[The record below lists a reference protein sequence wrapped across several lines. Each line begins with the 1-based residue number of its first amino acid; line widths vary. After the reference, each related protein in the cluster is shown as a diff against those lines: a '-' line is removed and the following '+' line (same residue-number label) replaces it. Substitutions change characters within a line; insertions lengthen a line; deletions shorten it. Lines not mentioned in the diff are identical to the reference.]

1 MSLLDIHAPV
11 SQSSL
16 PSESRFEILEA
27 GTGNGGLTLF
37 LARAIHAFNPPAP
50 DPGVAQSAALENED
64 GDPSTAIGEAK
75 DDAVETPPNP
85 DVDSELQHSQSLRR
99 AIVHTL
105 DISKDNSAHAKQIIQ
120 GFRHGLYAGNVEFH
134 VGDVSEWI
142 TQELT
147 ARAKGSEDN
156 GRTPFLAHV
165 LLDLPKPEAH
175 LETVASALQVDGAL
189 TVFNPS
195 ITQINACVDV
205 IRQKKLPFVLD
216 QVLELGS
223 SMTGGRE
230 WSVRAV
236 RPRASVRAQENR
248 AKALEDAG
256 EESSSST
263 DVSAEI
269 TRDQE
274 QAQALASHD
283 EDWAMICRPK
293 VGGMISGGG
302 FLGVWRRMRH
312 RGEEHNSNAATPTP
326 NASPTE

>member
-16 PSESRFEILEA
+16 PSESPFEILEA

-37 LARAIHAFNPPAP
+37 LARAIHASNPPAP
-50 DPGVAQSAALENED
+50 DLGVAQSAVCENED
-64 GDPSTAIGEAK
+64 GDPSTVLDKE
-75 DDAVETPPNP
+75 DVTVEMPPSS
-85 DVDSELQHSQSLRR
+85 DIDSELQHSQSSRR
-99 AIVHTL
+99 AIIHTL
-105 DISKDNSAHAKQIIQ
+105 DISKDNSAHAKQILQ
-120 GFRHGLYAGNVEFH
+120 GFRHGLYAGNVDFH

-147 ARAKGSEDN
+147 ARAKGSEDQ
-156 GRTPFLAHV
+156 GRTSFLAHV
-165 LLDLPKPEAH
+165 LLDLPMPETH
-175 LETVASALQVDGAL
+175 LEIVASALQVDGVL

-195 ITQINACVDV
+195 ITQITACVDI
-205 IRQKKLPFVLD
+205 IRKKKLPFVLD

-230 WSVRAV
+230 WSVRPV

-263 DVSAEI
+263 DVSAGM

-283 EDWAMICRPK
+283 EDWTMICRPK

-302 FLGVWRRMRH
+302 FLGVWKRMRH
-312 RGEEHNSNAATPTP
+312 RGEENRSNAATPNP
-326 NASPTE
+326 DASPTE

>member
-1 MSLLDIHAPV
+1 MSLLDIHAPI
-11 SQSSL
+11 S
-16 PSESRFEILEA
+16 PPESCFEILEA
-27 GTGNGGLTLF
+27 GTGHGGLTLY
-37 LARAIHAFNPPAP
+37 LARAIQAFNPPSP
-50 DPGVAQSAALENED
+50 DIDVAQNAACERD
-64 GDPSTAIGEAK
+64 DCVPTAISDEERE
-75 DDAVETPPNP
+75 DAVETPTSP
-85 DVDSELQHSQSLRR
+85 DTDPESQDWKSPRR
-99 AIVHTL
+99 AVIHTL
-105 DISKDNSAHAKQIIQ
+105 DISADNSAHAKRIVQDFQ
-120 GFRHGLYAGNVEFH
+120 HGLYANNVDFH

-142 TQELT
+142 SQELT
-147 ARAKGSEDN
+147 ARTKSSEGEGSKQ
-156 GRTPFLAHV
+156 FLAHV
-165 LLDLPKPEAH
+165 LLDLPMPEAH
-175 LETVASALQVDGAL
+175 LEGVASALQVDGRL

-195 ITQINACVDV
+195 ITQISACVEY
-205 IRQKKLPFVLD
+205 IRKKKLPFVLD

-248 AKALEDAG
+248 AKALDNAG
-256 EESSSST
+256 EEGGSST
-263 DVSAEI
+263 DVNSEI

-312 RGEEHNSNAATPTP
+312 RGEEDKSTNPTSTPD
-326 NASPTE
+326 ASSAE